1 VTWPAAR
8 LAAALVVLA
17 SPAVAPA
24 ARIGVEM
31 PAAGDDGARGL
42 GAVTAIRLGLGADRV
57 VVRDSA
63 NGGFLNPHRDEGSDN
78 GADLRAAPPI
88 VAAFAADRTT
98 IAAIGGLRRNV
109 GDADAA
115 VAEARGLPLIV
126 LSRWSRNRRMPATVF
141 CLCPSPPRLA
151 ASARSVARKRF
162 GPRVLLVLVGDAGML
177 PAIWPHRF
185 DEPST
190 ARVGA
195 TAASVEA
202 VRRRARD
209 VDAVVVIADERPPT
223 LWRGS
228 AFRERFDTAYVRRF
242 SHRDFQAIPAGTPR
256 GQVAVLHEVRPEGNE
271 RRAFAA
277 RYRAS
282 AGFLPGDEAAAAYA
296 AAQVLEVAGSDRA
309 AVRRALQRRRFDT
322 VIGSV
327 AFDADGYR
335 ATSPLAALP

>member
-1 VTWPAAR
+1 VSSAR
-8 LAAALVVLA
+8 IVAALSALVLLA
-17 SPAVAPA
+17 IAPA

-42 GAVTAIRLGLGADRV
+42 AAVTAIRLALDPLRL

-126 LSRWSRNRRMPATVF
+126 LSRWSRNLRTPATVF
-141 CLCPSPPRLA
+141 CLCPSPPRL
-151 ASARSVARKRF
+151 SALARAVARKRF

-190 ARVGA
+190 ARVAA

-202 VRRRARD
+202 VRRRARN

-228 AFRERFDTAYVRRF
+228 AFRERFDTAYLRQF

-256 GQVAVLHEVRPEGNE
+256 GQVAVLHEVLPEGIE

-282 AGFLPGDEAAAAYA
+282 AGFLPGDEAAAAFA
-296 AAQVLEVAGSDRA
+296 AARILGAAGSDRA
-309 AVRRALQRRRFDT
+309 AVRRALQRGRFDT

-335 ATSPLAALP
+335 ATATLAPLP